1 MRNIKYCTFYRDIS
15 GKTHEATTKSVL
27 SQKQQC
33 VYAEGKYGNKLKEL
47 VTGWLYFIDNNEVS
61 FEVYRNLYSW
71 IDEYKKLEEENT
83 ARLVATDEL
92 MKAWKVDPTIMKST
106 TAITFGA
113 DLENKRRNPWGVSN
127 KPHTI
132 TNNTVDNK
140 GEFKMPKIK
149 NYKYIAEHGVTV
161 IDWTDETTT
170 RVVCDP
176 ITNKADQFSGFTACI
191 AKKAMGNGGKM
202 LNEWD
207 RLVVEPVE
215 KAKKAEEKKRAEA
228 ERKAEEE
235 KIHAEAKAKREAK
248 KAKRMKQKLIEEMA
262 KDFADSYNMGELRDA
277 ALKLATEKYGVPE
290 GYFDIHYG
298 DCDCCKEFDNLDT
311 GDIND

>member
-1 MRNIKYCTFYRDIS
+1 MSFLKHMMYYKNIHRENFI
-15 GKTHEATTKSVL
+15 ATTQSVP
-27 SQKQQC
+27 SQKPQY
-33 VYAEGKYGNKLKEL
+33 VYAEKDGYKLKECII
-47 VTGWLYFIDNNEVS
+47 GWLYYIDDNEVS
-61 FEVYRNLYSW
+61 LEVYKDVYKW
-71 IDEYKKLEEENT
+71 IDEYRKVEEENKMISPIKYEIDNYYIEYLKKLEKE
-83 ARLVATDEL
+83 
-92 MKAWKVDPTIMKST
+92 P
-106 TAITFGA
+106 
-113 DLENKRRNPWGVSN
+113 RNPWGVSN

-161 IDWTDETTT
+161 IDWTDGTTT

-202 LNEWD
+202 LNEWN

-215 KAKKAEEKKRAEA
+215 KAKKAEEKRRAEA
-228 ERKAEEE
+228 ERKAKED

-262 KDFADSYNMGELRDA
+262 KDFADSYNMGEVRDA

-290 GYFDIHYG
+290 GYFDLHY
-298 DCDCCKEFDNLDT
+298 DCDGDCCKEFDTFIGNT
-311 GDIND
+311 KE